1 MKRLRLCYFGFAA
14 VSFFAALITGR
25 REFFLLLFM
34 LVFVAAYAL
43 ALNLWTIFSFT
54 FVQELAAPS
63 CSKGGL
69 THLRIQIHNDK
80 PFPFTLMRIEVET
93 AIPSEKTALR
103 FNLSPKASIYF
114 EVPLNCAYRGEFA
127 VGMTV
132 IDVTD
137 IFGLFKIRYDLR
149 ALPYY
154 RQRKLKIYP
163 EILSLRFLPVGARDS
178 KLSGGVAM
186 QSVNSGGSFS
196 GPRVYRAGD
205 AFKQIHWTA
214 SARARKL
221 ISKSYDLPSQ
231 SAALIAID
239 NAENGLDGEQL
250 LRYADLACEC
260 ACAIARYCS
269 GKGRMVKLISAGFA
283 DFAPGSGGNYSF
295 SCIYEA
301 LAVLPFN
308 VKGGLSAKMQSEAKK
323 GEDLQAVYILTRRQD
338 AELSAFLGEL
348 TRTGCDVKYLL
359 LDVGDGAARC
369 DTVQTGGASCA
380 EISYGGDV
388 AAVLEGLV

>member
-1 MKRLRLCYFGFAA
+1 MKRLRLCYLGFA
-14 VSFFAALITGR
+14 VILLFAALLTGR

-34 LVFVAAYAL
+34 IVFVSVYAL

-54 FVQELAAPS
+54 FVQELTAPS
-63 CSKGGL
+63 GSKGGL
-69 THLRIQIHNDK
+69 THIKINIHNDK

-93 AIPSEKTALR
+93 AVPSEKTALR
-103 FNLSPKASIYF
+103 FNLSPKASISF

-132 IDVTD
+132 IEVTD

-163 EILSLRFLPVGARDS
+163 AILSLRFLPVGARDS
-178 KLSGGVAM
+178 KLSGGVTA
-186 QSVNSGGSFS
+186 QSVSSGGFS
-196 GPRVYRAGD
+196 GPRDYRAGD

-231 SAALIAID
+231 SAALIAVD
-239 NAENGLDGEQL
+239 NAENGLDGEPL

-260 ACAIARYCS
+260 ACAIARYCTS
-269 GKGRMVKLISAGFA
+269 KGRMVKLISAGLA
-283 DFAPGSGGNYSF
+283 DFDYGNRGKHDF
-295 SCIYEA
+295 SAIYEA

-308 VKGGLSAKMQSEAKK
+308 VQGSLSAKIESEAKK
-323 GEDLQAVYILTRRQD
+323 DADLHAIYILTRKQD
-338 AELSAFLGEL
+338 AELSPFLTEL
-348 TRTGCDVKYLL
+348 VRNGCDVKYLL
-359 LDVGDGAARC
+359 LDGDGTARSDAA
-369 DTVQTGGASCA
+369 QTGGAPCV
-380 EISYGGDV
+380 EISFGDDI
-388 AAVLEGLV
+388 AAILEGLV

>member
-1 MKRLRLCYFGFAA
+1 MKRLRFCYSGFAV
-14 VSFFAALITGR
+14 VSLFAALLTGR

-54 FVQELAAPS
+54 FVQELANQS
-63 CSKGGL
+63 SEKGGL
-69 THLRIQIHNDK
+69 THLKIHIHNDK
-80 PFPFTLMRIEVET
+80 PFPFTLMKIEVET
-93 AIPSEKTALR
+93 AVPSEKTALR
-103 FNLSPKASIYF
+103 FNLSPKDSISF
-114 EVPLNCAYRGEFA
+114 NVPLNCAYRGEFA

-132 IDVTD
+132 INVTD
-137 IFGLFKIRYDLR
+137 IFGLFRIRYDLR

-163 EILSLRFLPVGARDS
+163 RILALGFLPSGARDS
-178 KLSGGVAM
+178 KLSGGVMARIG
-186 QSVNSGGSFS
+186 SSGGSFS
-196 GPRVYRAGD
+196 GTRDYRAGD
-205 AFKQIHWTA
+205 ALKQIHWTA

-231 SAALIAID
+231 PTALIAVD
-239 NAENGLDGEQL
+239 NSDNGLEGEQL

-269 GKGRMVKLISAGFA
+269 GKGRMVKLVSAGDASF
-283 DFAPGSGGNYSF
+283 DPGSSGKHNF
-295 SCIYEA
+295 SDIYET

-308 VKGGLSAKMQSEAKK
+308 VKDSLYKKIQSETKK
-323 GEDLQAVYILTRRQD
+323 GADLYAIYILTRKQD
-338 AELSAFLGEL
+338 AELSQFLAEFV
-348 TRTGCDVKYLL
+348 RTGCDVKYLF
-359 LDVGDGAARC
+359 LDTGDGAARC
-369 DTVQTGGASCA
+369 DQAQLGGASCV

-388 AAVLEGLV
+388 AAILEGLY